1 MQKQGQ
7 VLQCVITNLK
17 AKSILYTVDDF
28 SNVINALFQFSFPI
42 AYFQLFIT
50 VQGIGTRA
58 YNSNVW
64 PHDSEVL
71 MHLPKLGHLKK

>member
-1 MQKQGQ
+1 MVGIDEVGSILNYQLSNIISRSRDNNNWSVMQKQGQ
-7 VLQCVITNLK
+7 VLQFVITNLK

-50 VQGIGTRA
+50 V
-58 YNSNVW
+58 
-64 PHDSEVL
+64 
-71 MHLPKLGHLKK
+71 